1 MRRRVILL
9 MLLFFCATIYVACS
23 KGGGDDTPPN
33 PCEGVTVSV
42 TGNKTDPTSGQNNG
56 SITVTATG
64 GSGFTYSINNGSFQP
79 GSTFNNLAAG
89 TYTIIAKNN
98 NGCTGS
104 SQFTLAAV
112 NVCAGVTINVTT
124 AISAAV
130 PCPTA
135 ASGSVTATA
144 AGGTGP
150 YTYSINGGTFQSS
163 NVFNN
168 LASGNYTVVAKDANG
183 CTSAGTA
190 ASVTNAAA
198 GPLFSAVK
206 QIVQTNCAIS
216 GCHTG
221 SSPTGGINFS
231 QECNIVANSARIKAR
246 AVDQAGTAGQM
257 PPPPNPSLSA
267 ADRQKITDWVNAGG
281 NYNN

>member
-9 MLLFFCATIYVACS
+9 VLLFSFATIYVACS

-33 PCEGVTVSV
+33 PCDGVTVSV
-42 TGNKTDPTSGQNNG
+42 TGTKTDPTSGQNNG

-89 TYTIIAKNN
+89 TYTVIAKNN

-104 SQFTLAAV
+104 AQFTLAAV

-135 ASGSVTATA
+135 ASGSINATAT
-144 AGGTGP
+144 GGTGP

-198 GPLFSAVK
+198 GPLFSAVR
-206 QIVQTNCAIS
+206 QIVQSNCAIS

-257 PPPPNPSLSA
+257 PPPPNPSLSV